1 MVKHI
6 QKIRHHL
13 SMSDHFVGLALKGLR
28 FKQLLDWTWLIQF
41 RWLGFFFFFFCSPG
55 LEVTEEGNR
64 KMAFSKISFTITERW
79 SESNLYPAPDP
90 QLLLILIFLSKFT
103 KIMSRL
109 CCYFKNR
116 YFLLMSS
123 SVKTIL
129 HLWKNC

>member
-13 SMSDHFVGLALKGLR
+13 SMSDHFLGLALKGLR
-28 FKQLLDWTWLIQF
+28 FKQLLDWTWKIQF
-41 RWLGFFFFFFCSPG
+41 RWLGFFFCSPG
-55 LEVTEEGNR
+55 LEVTVEGNR
-64 KMAFSKISFTITERW
+64 KMATFSKISFTITERW

-109 CCYFKNR
+109 CCYFKYR

-123 SVKTIL
+123 YVKTML